1 MNIAEYEKY
10 HENIFH
16 GDMIFPYNTYL
27 CTIPLDFPEVPLHW
41 HDEMELVYI
50 KKGQG
55 IVAVDF
61 REYKVKAPALVLI
74 LPRQL
79 HAIGQREGFSMEYEN
94 IIFHPSLLLS
104 RQADATATGFLQP
117 LLSGQIAVPTLFTP
131 VYPYYADVTAPI
143 DACDAIS
150 RTKPLGYELFIKG
163 QLYQFFFV
171 LSNRCR
177 THTSPSGDH
186 KTLEKMKTVLK
197 YIEHHYME
205 KITIA
210 DIAATVDYSESH
222 FMRYFKDTMGTSF
235 ISYLKDYRLTM
246 AARLL
251 SSSDSSVLDIASAA
265 GFENLS
271 YFNRAF
277 KQKYDMTPRQF
288 REEST
293 RLINS

>member
-1 MNIAEYEKY
+1 MKTMNISEYENY

-16 GDMIFPYNTYL
+16 GEMIFPYNTYI

-41 HDEMELVYI
+41 HDEMELIYI

-55 IVAVDF
+55 TVTVDF
-61 REYKVKAPALVLI
+61 REYAVKSPALVLI

-79 HAIGQREGFSMEYEN
+79 HSIGQWESFSMEYEN
-94 IIFHPSLLLS
+94 IIFHPSLLIS
-104 RQADATATGFLQP
+104 RQTDATATDFLLP
-117 LLSGQIAVPTLFTP
+117 LISGQITVPTL
-131 VYPYYADVTAPI
+131 
-143 DACDAIS
+143 S
-150 RTKPLGYELFIKG
+150 RTKPQGYELYIKS
-163 QLYQFFFV
+163 QLYQFFFI

-177 THTSPSGDH
+177 THSSPVGDH
-186 KTLEKMKTVLK
+186 KTLEKMKQVLK
-197 YIEHHYME
+197 YVENNYME

-222 FMRYFKDTMGTSF
+222 FMRYFKETMGISF
-235 ISYLKDYRLTM
+235 IGYLKDYRLTV

-251 SSSDSSVLDIASAA
+251 ASSDSSVLDIASEV
-265 GFENLS
+265 GFDNLS

-277 KQKYDMTPRQF
+277 KQKYGMTPRQF

-293 RLINS
+293 